1 MKFAVVEYTSKS
13 GKIWKHQT
21 DKPNYLADPAKEIDP
36 TSFGCY
42 VSALD
47 GEHIPLKG
55 IITGTAAPV
64 SWATIL
70 GRRVYRKFLGH
81 WPTTYD
87 ISYLLQFD
95 ILMVVHQ
102 LSDSHE
108 MVSLLQRLRQHSP
121 RPFLI
126 GVPTQPFGLL
136 QNRLEADMAANV
148 DVRAHMDAC
157 DVFLT
162 VVDSTLP
169 AWQQKST
176 TPVVY
181 MPQPYPVA
189 FASQYAKPQSQKK
202 PILFVAGVTDR
213 PNIALGHKVARKI
226 QVKYPQYSI
235 HVTDTPGHTQDL
247 SGLAGGTFATQAFL
261 PWQEQLEYLSQVSLV
276 INTDYTRTRGRVQV
290 DCAAVGTPA
299 IGADSDAQRDL
310 FPDLFADQNTT
321 ADELIARA
329 IRLLENKDWYTEVA
343 SKARERLAKY
353 TYELSK
359 QRILALVEKYPQRH

>member
-1 MKFAVVEYTSKS
+1 MKFAVIEYTSKS
-13 GKIWKHQT
+13 GKIWKHRG

-42 VSALD
+42 VSALE

-55 IITGTAAPV
+55 IITGTATHVSRPV
-64 SWATIL
+64 ALS
-70 GRRVYRKFLGH
+70 RRVYRKITGH
-81 WPTTYD
+81 WPATYD
-87 ISYLLQFD
+87 ISYMRQFD
-95 ILMVVHQ
+95 VLMVVHQ

-108 MVSLLQRLRQHSP
+108 MVNVLQRLRQQSP

-136 QNRLEADMAANV
+136 QKRLEADAKADG

-169 AWQQKST
+169 IWQQKSA

-181 MPQPYPVA
+181 LPQPYPVA
-189 FASQYAKPQSQKK
+189 FASQYGRPQSQKK
-202 PILFVAGVTDR
+202 PIIFVAGVTDR
-213 PNIALGHKVARKI
+213 PNIALGHAVARKI

-235 HVTDTPGHTQDL
+235 HVTDTPGHTQDF
-247 SGLAGGTFATQAFL
+247 SALAGGTFATQAFL
-261 PWQEQLEYLSQVSLV
+261 PWQDQLHYLSQVSLV
-276 INTDYTRTRGRVQV
+276 VNTDYTLTRGRVQV

-299 IGADSDAQRDL
+299 IGADSDGQRDL
-310 FPDLFADQNTT
+310 FPDLFADANTT
-321 ADELIARA
+321 VEVLVAKAL
-329 IRLLENKDWYTEVA
+329 RLLEDKQWYGAVIA
-343 SKARERLAKY
+343 KAKERLQKY

-359 QRILALVEKYPQRH
+359 ERIAALVQKYPKRA